1 MVRGM
6 RVNVVLP
13 DKNEMEGV
21 DRYTARQCK
30 VDLASMKQ
38 TFPREYS
45 SFFEVAR
52 WAISNMPN
60 T

>member
-1 MVRGM
+1 MLVEGCCGYELMIRGM

-13 DKNEMEGV
+13 DKNDMKGV
-21 DRYTARQCK
+21 DRYTSMQCK

-45 SFFEVAR
+45 
-52 WAISNMPN
+52 
-60 T
+60 